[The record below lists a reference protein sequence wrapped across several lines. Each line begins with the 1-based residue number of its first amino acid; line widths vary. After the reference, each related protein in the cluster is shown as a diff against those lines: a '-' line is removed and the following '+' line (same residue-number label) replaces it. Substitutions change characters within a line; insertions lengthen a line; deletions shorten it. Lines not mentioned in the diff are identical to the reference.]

1 MNIKKLVADKA
12 TELVQEEMTVGLGT
26 GSTAYWAIQK
36 LGQRVQQ
43 GLNIKA
49 VPTSIE
55 SERLAKKVGIPLAVL
70 SEINEVDIT
79 IDGAD
84 EISHNLDLIKG
95 GGGALLRE
103 KLVAAIS
110 KQLVIIADE
119 SKWIKNLGAFPLPVE
134 IVPFGWEITQK
145 QIQKFGCTSKLRL
158 KEGKPY
164 FTDNGN
170 YILECKFNQ
179 INSPKEL
186 DIGLNLLPGVVE
198 NGLFVEM
205 ADIVYIATNTGSVN
219 VYERKNLKI
228 Y

>member
-1 MNIKKLVADKA
+1 MNIKKIVAHKA
-12 TELVQEEMTVGLGT
+12 IELVQEEMTVGLGT
-26 GSTAYWAIQK
+26 GSTAYWAIQN
-36 LGQRVQQ
+36 LGQRVRQ

-55 SERLAKKVGIPLAVL
+55 SERLAKKLGIPLAVL

-103 KLVAAIS
+103 KLVASIS

-119 SKWIKNLGAFPLPVE
+119 TKWIRNLGAFPLPVE

-145 QIQKFGCTSKLRL
+145 QIAKLGCAPKLRL
-158 KEGKPY
+158 TEGKT
-164 FTDNGN
+164 FITDNGN
-170 YILECKFNQ
+170 YILDCKFNE
-179 INSPKEL
+179 IKSPKKL
-186 DIGLNLLPGVVE
+186 GINLNLLPGVVE
-198 NGLFVEM
+198 NGLFVDM
-205 ADIVYIATNTGSVN
+205 ADIVYIAANTGSVN
-219 VYERKNLKI
+219 VYKRE
-228 Y
+228 

>member
-12 TELVQEEMTVGLGT
+12 IELVQEEMTVGLGT

-36 LGQRVQQ
+36 LGQRVRQ

-55 SERLAKKVGIPLAVL
+55 SERLAKKLGIPLAVL
-70 SEINEVDIT
+70 SKINEIDIT

-103 KLVAAIS
+103 KLVASIS

-119 SKWIKNLGAFPLPVE
+119 TKWIRNLGAFPLPVE

-145 QIQKFGCTSKLRL
+145 QIAKFGCTSKLRL
-158 KEGKPY
+158 TEGKT
-164 FTDNGN
+164 FITDNGN
-170 YILECKFNQ
+170 YILDCKFDE
-179 INSPKEL
+179 IHSPKEL
-186 DIGLNLLPGVVE
+186 DIDLNVLPGVVE
-198 NGLFVEM
+198 NGLFVDM
-205 ADIVYIATNTGSVN
+205 ADIVYIAANTGSVK
-219 VYERKNLKI
+219 VYKRE
-228 Y
+228 